1 MSEPMSRRAALALLG
16 AGSLAL
22 PAIAQNQTGYPA
34 RQILLIVP
42 YPAGGAV
49 DLAARLVAE
58 KLRVEFGQ
66 PVVVENRPG
75 ANGMVGAAAV
85 ARAEPDG
92 YTLLMAPRE
101 VFGINPIL
109 MPQQALDGKRDFAHV
124 GVVATGPYVLVVN
137 PALGVTSFAEFVAL
151 AKQRELPYASFGK
164 GSMAHLNIEAL
175 ARRLGVKMVHVPY
188 RGAPPAVTA
197 VATGEVAL
205 TISTP
210 PAAISLMQDGKLKA
224 LAVGNARR
232 LRDMSEV
239 PTMTELGLSDDPL
252 IPNFFGLVAP
262 AGTPAPIVE
271 RLNAAAAR
279 AIMAP
284 DIATRL
290 AASGLDPAPGSPQD
304 MARLVNGDIER
315 FGRLIR
321 ELDIKVTD

>member
-1 MSEPMSRRAALALLG
+1 MPQQMSRRAFLATAGAGAIGLSALAQSPG
-16 AGSLAL
+16 A
-22 PAIAQNQTGYPA
+22 YPN
-34 RQILLIVP
+34 RQIQLIVP

-58 KLRVEFGQ
+58 KLRLEFGQ

-85 ARAEPDG
+85 ARAQPDG

-101 VFGINPIL
+101 VFGINSIL
-109 MPQQALDGKRDFAHV
+109 MPQQAIDGKRDFAYV

-137 PALGVTSFAEFVAL
+137 PGLGVNNLAEFATL
-151 AKQRELPYASFGK
+151 AKGRELAYASFGK

-188 RGAPPAVTA
+188 RGAPPAVAA

-205 TISTP
+205 TITTP
-210 PAAISLMQDGKLKA
+210 PAALSLMQDGKVKA
-224 LAVGNARR
+224 LAVGDRRR
-232 LRDMSEV
+232 LPQMGDV
-239 PTMTELGLSDDPL
+239 PTMTELGISDDPL

-262 AGTPAPIVE
+262 AGTPGSVVE
-271 RLNAAAAR
+271 RLNASAAR
-279 AIMAP
+279 AIAAP
-284 DIATRL
+284 EIAVKL
-290 AASGLDPAPGSPQD
+290 EASGLVPSSGSPSD
-304 MARLVNGDIER
+304 MARLVNDDVER

-321 ELDIKVTD
+321 ELDIKVSE

>member
-1 MSEPMSRRAALALLG
+1 MSQQMSRRAVLAAIG
-16 AGSLAL
+16 ASCVASYATAQT
-22 PAIAQNQTGYPA
+22 PAAYPNK
-34 RQILLIVP
+34 QIQLIVP

-58 KLRVEFGQ
+58 RLRTEFGQ

-85 ARAEPDG
+85 ARAQPDG

-109 MPQQALDGKRDFAHV
+109 MPQQAIDGKRDFAYV

-137 PALGVTSFAEFVAL
+137 PGLGVNSFAEFITL
-151 AKQRELPYASFGK
+151 AKGRELAYASFGK

-175 ARRLGVKMVHVPY
+175 ARKLGVKMVHVPY
-188 RGAPPAVTA
+188 RGAPPAVAA

-205 TISTP
+205 TITTP
-210 PAAISLMQDGKLKA
+210 PAALSLMQDGKVKA
-224 LAVGNARR
+224 LAVGDRRR
-232 LRDMSEV
+232 LPNMSNV
-239 PTMTELGLSDDPL
+239 PTMMELGIADDPL

-262 AGTPAPIVE
+262 AGTPGPIVE

-279 AIMAP
+279 AATAP
-284 DIATRL
+284 EIAAKL
-290 AASGLDPAPGSPQD
+290 EVSGLVPTPGSPAD
-304 MARLVNGDIER
+304 MARLVDEDIQR

-321 ELDIKVTD
+321 ELDIKVAE